1 MYIIA
6 YKIAVVNI
14 FVGFKTDKIHQ
25 NSFFVSVK
33 LQKLIS
39 AMYQRILDMTN
50 NELIIVFLSIYAII

>member
-1 MYIIA
+1 LDIS
-6 YKIAVVNI
+6 N
-14 FVGFKTDKIHQ
+14 FVGLKSDKIYQ

-39 AMYQRILDMTN
+39 ARYQRILDMLN